1 MKKAMMKI
9 KASLT
14 NNVGIKVIAVVI
26 AALIWLMIV
35 NISDPEKT
43 VIIYNIPINVTHEEV
58 ITDMNMVY
66 DSDKNATVNITVS
79 GKRSVVSKLSAED
92 FTATASLK
100 ELSKVN
106 AIPVQVSAV
115 QIDSAPVIPEA
126 FLWFHSSCT

>member
-1 MKKAMMKI
+1 MMKI

-79 GKRSVVSKLSAED
+79 GKRSVVSKLFREMTLRQQLPLRSYQRLMPYR
-92 FTATASLK
+92 FRYQQFKT
-100 ELSKVN
+100 
-106 AIPVQVSAV
+106 I
-115 QIDSAPVIPEA
+115 
-126 FLWFHSSCT
+126 